1 MHKNFYKNIKDN
13 FTLISLCIILLLCCP
28 STLASKADKNH
39 TRREYA
45 FDVTSALGEYKRYYW
60 HYPDSKES
68 FIAFAENYVAHFW
81 NDLTYKDK
89 TNATWFQSYMKIKK
103 RKNNCQITIIEKNCI
118 FTDFKERQNLIFV
131 DDICNDCKLNK
142 MNIADFKRCYSL
154 CAFDQ
159 DGDIIWEYSDSLS
172 QLYLQIQQKISAI
185 LVAEGALDDNRAE
198 MILFKYRHNDGTI
211 TFICDLDSN
220 DSAIFEI
227 ASKDIYQLLNDFCN
241 NTDIVEINMY
251 VYVSK

>member
-1 MHKNFYKNIKDN
+1 
-13 FTLISLCIILLLCCP
+13 
-28 STLASKADKNH
+28 
-39 TRREYA
+39 
-45 FDVTSALGEYKRYYW
+45 
-60 HYPDSKES
+60 
-68 FIAFAENYVAHFW
+68 
-81 NDLTYKDK
+81 
-89 TNATWFQSYMKIKK
+89 
-103 RKNNCQITIIEKNCI
+103 
-118 FTDFKERQNLIFV
+118 
-131 DDICNDCKLNK
+131 

-159 DGDIIWEYSDSLS
+159 DGNIIWEYSDSLS

-185 LVAEGALDDNRAE
+185 LVAEGALEDNRAE